1 MSSLGKKN
9 RRQAAMQAFR
19 EGRGGGLADLELPNE
34 DDVYDVVEEND
45 YQQLVES
52 RRQRED
58 FVVNDDGLGYYDDG
72 EELMGDEAAVG
83 EKRKA
88 SKKTNDLSIAA
99 LKRARKQR
107 RSREEEAPAEDDQQN
122 SMWKFVKRGIKATS
136 TSTGTGAMTSNTKV
150 ELDSLLETLDED
162 VGPVSASRNQRRR
175 PKSRHTRHSYGPRH
189 SRAPKS
195 APKQREDVAQD
206 LDDDYDNDMAFANED
221 DGDFETVTQE
231 TPSKSEET
239 PTKKEE
245 KGVKGD
251 DRADSVASSSKVLAE
266 EVTSSAMVDT
276 TTITDGEK
284 DEVVD
289 VPQTQTRRRIG
300 RSGLGQL
307 SKAAAKAAAAKTAA
321 ATASKQP
328 TETKLVTS
336 IDTSK
341 TEGIATAAAAA
352 AAAAKFESVV
362 KKDEESSYV
371 DMFWIDACDVNGNI
385 MMFGK
390 LKTDDNRFVSGCVM
404 VRNNLRQL
412 FVLPR
417 SDSSMLEV
425 HGDMKQ
431 ILQKVIPSREGSS
444 WKGKVV
450 KRSYAFD
457 DPSLPRETTDYLK
470 VAYQSV
476 YRVPDPEVCQTGT
489 EHIARILGAGASNLE
504 NFLIKRKLMGP
515 GWIRIRRPSAAS
527 SKRTWCA
534 IECEVETPKDI
545 TRITQDAPPAPPVV
559 TVSLKLKTIVNP
571 KTHKSEVIAAAAL
584 CHSNVLLDTA
594 TPEGGKD
601 LTQISL
607 LRPLQGQ
614 PFPRGFVSPA
624 QLQVMPNERALLCRL
639 VQQIGV
645 WDPDVIVGHHVW
657 GHDLPIL
664 FTRCVDLKVSWW
676 SKMGR
681 RRQQPTRLNFAS
693 SEWTVAEALMGR
705 LVCDT
710 YLSAKEFLHSET
722 SYGLSALAQTQFQID
737 REEIL
742 PMDIPAYLTTS
753 EHIAVL
759 ASHTLQDV
767 SLVQRLLFQLNL
779 LPLTK
784 QLTNVAGNL
793 WSSTLKSNRANR
805 TEFLLL
811 HEFHARKYLPPEK
824 RKSSSSSKS
833 KYAGGLVLDPKSGFY
848 DSFILLLDFNSL
860 YPSLIQ
866 EYNLCFTT
874 LTNWA
879 SCESETNLTIPE
891 ESVEQGVLP
900 RVISTLVQRRRNVKK
915 LMRSEGNPE
924 KKKELDIRQQAL
936 KLTANSM
943 YGCLGF
949 SNSRFFAQP
958 IAATVTRLGR
968 ETLQRTVDIATEKLG
983 LEVIYGDTDSI
994 MINTR
999 ITDPTQ
1005 YPQVRRLGEQ
1015 VKAQVNRLYQT
1026 LELEIDGTFRSML
1039 LLKKKKYAAITA
1051 EPRGDSLIYG
1061 KEMKGLDLVRRDW
1074 CIQSKDTGR
1083 FVLDQIL
1090 NAENDRDSVVIQIHK
1105 HLHELSQT
1113 MRDGKLPLE
1122 KYVITKGL
1130 SKHPKDYPDAKSQPH
1145 VHVAKQL
1152 LQQNRPVHTGDHIP
1166 YIICTTPEDRS
1177 PVERAHHP
1185 DDVERHNLQPD
1196 VEWYLTQQI
1205 LPPTARLCE
1214 PMEGTSIALIAE
1226 QLGLDAKKYQQQ
1238 SILSNGNELNDED
1251 LVDYVPNSLKPPSER
1266 FKNVMQPLNFVC
1278 QACGVASSL
1287 PLKNA
1292 LSCPNPDC
1300 ESPHLWG
1307 HGSHLT
1313 LLARLSNAIQRN
1325 IHISIQKY
1333 YRTPNVCDDPAC
1345 SLVSK
1350 QVSVAGPICL
1360 APGSCSGRIRSQIS
1374 EAQLHQQLEYLSHLF
1389 CTKEG
1394 KIPKGDQ
1401 VVLQELQA
1409 VTTHHLQRSGFHW
1422 IEPNLWQSWFCKQ

>member
-1 MSSLGKKN
+1 MSSLNKRD
-9 RRQAAMQAFR
+9 RRKAAMQAFR
-19 EGRGGGLADLELPNE
+19 EGRGGGLADVELPTE
-34 DDVYDVVEEND
+34 DDVYEVVQEDE

-72 EELMGDEAAVG
+72 EELMGDEAAAG

-107 RSREEEAPAEDDQQN
+107 RSREEEAPEQDDQQN
-122 SMWKFVKRGIKATS
+122 SMWKFVQRGIKAKS
-136 TSTGTGAMTSNTKV
+136 TSATEMPLSRNTKV
-150 ELDSLLETLDED
+150 ELDSLLETLDDD
-162 VGPVSASRNQRRR
+162 VGIVSSSNSQRRR
-175 PKSRHTRHSYGPRH
+175 PKPARPAPRNYNPPQYRTPR
-189 SRAPKS
+189 RAPARKEE
-195 APKQREDVAQD
+195 PHQEYDDED
-206 LDDDYDNDMAFANED
+206 DNLMAFNNED
-221 DGDFETVTQE
+221 DEHMEPVADQIQ
-231 TPSKSEET
+231 SKSEDEAT
-239 PTKKEE
+239 MSNAPADKSSNSESVDAGNKPSIESTD
-245 KGVKGD
+245 KGCAED
-251 DRADSVASSSKVLAE
+251 AD
-266 EVTSSAMVDT
+266 
-276 TTITDGEK
+276 K
-284 DEVVD
+284 DEEEEA
-289 VPQTQTRRRIG
+289 PKTQTRRRIG
-300 RSGLGQL
+300 RSGLGQV
-307 SKAAAKAAAAKTAA
+307 SKAAAKAAAVKTPAVV
-321 ATASKQP
+321 TSTP
-328 TETKLVTS
+328 TPELKMVTS

-341 TEGIATAAAAA
+341 TKGIATAAAAA

-362 KKDEESSYV
+362 QKDEDSSYV
-371 DMFWIDACDVNGNI
+371 DMFWMDACDIRGDI
-385 MMFGK
+385 MLFGK
-390 LKTDDNRFVSGCVM
+390 VKTDDNRFVSGCVL
-404 VRNNLRQL
+404 VKNNLRQL
-412 FVLPR
+412 FALPR
-417 SDSSMLEV
+417 SDSSMLDV

-431 ILQKVIPSREGSS
+431 VLQKVIPAREGSS

-450 KRSYAFD
+450 KRTYAFD
-457 DPSLPRETTDYLK
+457 DPSLPREETEYLK
-470 VAYQSV
+470 VAYHAAN
-476 YRVPDPEVCQTGT
+476 RVPEPDVCQAGT

-504 NFLIKRKLMGP
+504 NFLIKRDLMGP
-515 GWIRIRRPSAAS
+515 GWIRIRRSTAAS

-534 IECEVETPKDI
+534 IECEVETPKDV
-545 TRITQDAPPAPPVV
+545 TRITQDVPPAPPVV
-559 TVSLKLKTIVNP
+559 TVNFKLKTIVNP
-571 KTHKSEVIAAAAL
+571 KTHKSEIIAAAAL

-594 TPEGGKD
+594 TPEQSKD

-607 LRPLQGQ
+607 LRPLTGQ
-614 PFPRGFVSPA
+614 PLPRGFVPPA
-624 QLQVMPNERALLCRL
+624 QLQIMPNERALLCRL
-639 VQQIGV
+639 VQQIGA

-664 FTRCVDLKVSWW
+664 FTRCVDLKVSFW

-681 RRQQPTRLNFAS
+681 RRAQPTRTNFAS
-693 SEWTVAEALMGR
+693 SEWTVAEALRGR

-722 SYGLSALAQTQFQID
+722 SYGLTALAQTQFQID
-737 REEIL
+737 RQEIL
-742 PMDIPAYLTTS
+742 PMDVPAYLETS
-753 EHIAVL
+753 ERIGIL
-759 ASHTLQDV
+759 ASHTLHDV

-824 RKSSSSSKS
+824 KKSTLSSKS

-879 SCESETNLTIPE
+879 SCESETNLKLPE
-891 ESVEQGVLP
+891 GSVDQGVLP
-900 RVISTLVQRRRNVKK
+900 RVIATLVQRRRTVKK
-915 LMRSEGNPE
+915 LMKSEANPE

-958 IAATVTRLGR
+958 IAAMVTKLGR

-1005 YPQVRRLGEQ
+1005 YAQVRRLGEQ
-1015 VKAQVNRLYQT
+1015 VKAQVNKLYQT

-1051 EPRGDSLIYG
+1051 EPNGDSLVYG

-1083 FVLDQIL
+1083 YVLDQIL
-1090 NAENDRDSVVIQIHK
+1090 NADNDRDAVVIQIHK
-1105 HLHELSQT
+1105 HLQELSQT
-1113 MRDGKLPLE
+1113 MREGKLPIE

-1130 SKHPKDYPDAKSQPH
+1130 SKHPKDYPDGKSLPH

-1152 LQQNRPVHTGDHIP
+1152 LKQNRPVHTGDHIP
-1166 YIICTTPEDRS
+1166 YIICTTPAENT

-1205 LPPTARLCE
+1205 LPPIGRLCE
-1214 PMEGTSIALIAE
+1214 PMEGTSLALIAE
-1226 QLGLDAKKYQQQ
+1226 QLGLDAKKYSQLAI
-1238 SILSNGNELNDED
+1238 SSNSNELNDED
-1251 LVDYVPNSLKPPSER
+1251 LVNYVPNSLKPPSER
-1266 FKNVMQPLNFVC
+1266 FKNVLQPLTFSC
-1278 QACGVASSL
+1278 KTCGVAS
-1287 PLKNA
+1287 PLSMKTA

-1300 ESPHLWG
+1300 EIPHLWG
-1307 HGSHLT
+1307 HESHMVLMA
-1313 LLARLSNAIQRN
+1313 LLANAVQRN
-1325 IHISIQKY
+1325 IHTSTKKY
-1333 YRTPNVCDDPAC
+1333 YLAPSVCDDPAC

-1350 QVSVAGPICL
+1350 QVSVAGRICL
-1360 APGSCSGRIRSQIS
+1360 APGGCSGRIRSQIS

-1389 CTKEG
+1389 STKEG
-1394 KIPKGDQ
+1394 KIPKADQ
-1401 VVLQELQA
+1401 IVMKQLQA
-1409 VTTHHLQRSGFHW
+1409 MTKQHLQRSAFHW
-1422 IEPNLWQSWFCKQ
+1422 IEPDLWQTWFSKQ